1 MNKHSTS
8 WEKSAEWYQELLENK
23 EGTYQ
28 KEVILPNVIR
38 LLNPKKGERV
48 LDLACG
54 QGFFARE
61 FFKAGASVIAADI
74 SPSLIELAKK
84 NSPKG
89 IDFKVTPA
97 HKLGFLKDNTI
108 DAVTIIMAVQNI
120 ENIDDVFRECG
131 RTLKPGGR
139 ILLVMN
145 HPAFRI
151 PQKSDWGFDAE
162 KNLQYRKVEEYLS
175 SSKIKIDMHPGKA
188 TKDYTITFHHPLQV
202 YFKFLNKAGFAVGK
216 LEEWIS
222 HKKSSSGPRQKAEDK
237 ARKEIP
243 LFLFMEAIKIR

>member
-1 MNKHSTS
+1 MNKQSTS

-28 KEVILPNVIR
+28 KEVILPNLIR
-38 LLNPKKGERV
+38 LLNPKKGEHV

-61 FFKAGASVIAADI
+61 FYKSGANVIGADI
-74 SPSLIELAKK
+74 SPSLIEFARK
-84 NSPKG
+84 NSPKQ
-89 IDFKVTPA
+89 IEFKVASA
-97 HKLGFLKDNTI
+97 HKLGFLKDKTI
-108 DAVTIIMAVQNI
+108 DAVTLIMAIQNI
-120 ENIDDVFRECG
+120 ENADEVFKECT
-131 RTLKPGGR
+131 RVLKPGGR
-139 ILLVMN
+139 IFLVMN

-162 KNLQYRKVEEYLS
+162 KNIQYRKVEEYLS

-188 TKDYTITFHHPLQV
+188 PKNYTISFHHPLQV

-222 HKKSSSGPRQKAEDK
+222 NKKSSTGPRQHAEDK

-243 LFLFMEAIKIR
+243 LFLFMEAIKIK